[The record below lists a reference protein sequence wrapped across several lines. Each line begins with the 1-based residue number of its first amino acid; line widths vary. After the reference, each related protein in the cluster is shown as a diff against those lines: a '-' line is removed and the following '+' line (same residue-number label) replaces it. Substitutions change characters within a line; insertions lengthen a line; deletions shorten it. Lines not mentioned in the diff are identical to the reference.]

1 MRIKIKIYKSTPGEY
16 PFSPFVQIV
25 LEYWASDKE
34 GFTCLSPQ
42 CTTERELRFYAERI
56 KSEVDAEVLRVIKQK
71 LLPK

>member
-1 MRIKIKIYKSTPGEY
+1 MRTKIIVHRSKHGEY
-16 PFSPFVQIV
+16 PFSPFAYIV
-25 LEYWASDKE
+25 LEYWTTDID